1 MQWLLDAGR
10 DFKNMLIMFTFRPV
24 QSGMT
29 FRAAAVIML
38 SVLEDLED
46 LEDRRGESL
55 KAKQDR
61 GRNDKG
67 RF

>member
-1 MQWLLDAGR
+1 
-10 DFKNMLIMFTFRPV
+10 MLIMFTFRPV